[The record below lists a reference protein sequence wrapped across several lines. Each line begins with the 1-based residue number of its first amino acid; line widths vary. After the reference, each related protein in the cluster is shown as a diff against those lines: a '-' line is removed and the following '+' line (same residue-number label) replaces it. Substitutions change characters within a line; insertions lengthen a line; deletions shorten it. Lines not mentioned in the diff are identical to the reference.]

1 MRGMDAYMENKF
13 IENILKELNNTYYA
27 HTKTSG
33 SKELLVSHLKLT
45 YKYYEKME
53 KEKKLD
59 ILIKNIIKDTFNID
73 NNVTED
79 IYILFKQAIYYHDIG
94 KINPLFQKNKMN
106 NDLKIETENTDDTH
120 AALSARIYIDSVIE
134 MVMKE
139 KTRLN
144 REELFI
150 KLYSGYFFGYIISRH
165 HTKLETLSNL
175 LDSIKN
181 KKIPQIS
188 DPQSNVYE
196 MQLNQNNIEKVLES
210 LKVKEINMYILCKL
224 LYSCIITADFYATYD
239 YMSGKEI
246 KFEIEKQDKLF
257 EKYENSDLI
266 KNIRKYAKEEIKL
279 EEINKLRSD
288 MFLETES
295 NLKNNLEKNIF
306 YLEAPTGAGKTNMA
320 INLARVLYKTNKDI
334 TSIHYIFPFNNIIE
348 QTDKTFQKYFNK
360 YEDYVV
366 INSVSAMTSD
376 KNENLDYEE
385 VYTKN
390 IFNQYP
396 IIITSHINLFNTL
409 FGTGKEKN
417 YSLYNYINSVV
428 ILDEIQAYSNNI
440 WREMIEMFDSY
451 AKLLNIKFIIMSAT
465 LPRLDRLLDEKISNF
480 VTLIND
486 TERYYKNDLFGKRVN
501 LNYDL
506 LNTKIDIQT
515 LTEEILKHQ
524 GKKILIE
531 CIKKDTAEELYK
543 NLKEKIDNVYIMTGD
558 DNKYSRQNIIEKTK
572 KDMSIVLVATQTIEA
587 GVDIDMDIGF
597 KDISFID
604 SEEQFLGR
612 INRSNKKKD
621 CIAYFFNLDDAN
633 AIYRKDKRLQY
644 NLNKEISREWIKN
657 KKFELFYNKI
667 LQQIKEETE
676 EYTEKNISNFKKYCK
691 LINYKKIEDIMQL
704 IKTNTIDIFINY
716 TINIK
721 GKEIKG
727 SDIFNKYIKIYKD
740 NQISY
745 SEKKVKLSQIA
756 EELNL
761 FIYSINPNKINLIEG
776 ELIGGMYYVDDGEK
790 YIVDGRFDRSKYLE
804 KGDELFL

>member
-1 MRGMDAYMENKF
+1 MRGMDVYMENKF

-73 NNVTED
+73 NNLTED

-224 LYSCIITADFYATYD
+224 LYSCIVTADFYATYD
-239 YMSGKEI
+239 YMSGKDI
-246 KFEIEKQDKLF
+246 KFEIEKQDNLF

-266 KNIRKYAKEEIKL
+266 KNIRKYAKKEIEL
-279 EEINKLRSD
+279 EEINKLRSE

-348 QTDKTFQKYFNK
+348 QTDKTFHKYFSK

-486 TERYYKNDLFGKRVN
+486 TERYYKNDLFGRLCHNKW
-501 LNYDL
+501 
-506 LNTKIDIQT
+506 
-515 LTEEILKHQ
+515 
-524 GKKILIE
+524 LIF
-531 CIKKDTAEELYK
+531 D
-543 NLKEKIDNVYIMTGD
+543 EK
-558 DNKYSRQNIIEKTK
+558 
-572 KDMSIVLVATQTIEA
+572 
-587 GVDIDMDIGF
+587 
-597 KDISFID
+597 
-604 SEEQFLGR
+604 
-612 INRSNKKKD
+612 
-621 CIAYFFNLDDAN
+621 
-633 AIYRKDKRLQY
+633 
-644 NLNKEISREWIKN
+644 
-657 KKFELFYNKI
+657 
-667 LQQIKEETE
+667 
-676 EYTEKNISNFKKYCK
+676 
-691 LINYKKIEDIMQL
+691 
-704 IKTNTIDIFINY
+704 
-716 TINIK
+716 
-721 GKEIKG
+721 
-727 SDIFNKYIKIYKD
+727 
-740 NQISY
+740 
-745 SEKKVKLSQIA
+745 
-756 EELNL
+756 
-761 FIYSINPNKINLIEG
+761 
-776 ELIGGMYYVDDGEK
+776 
-790 YIVDGRFDRSKYLE
+790 
-804 KGDELFL
+804 